1 MDSSESGRG
10 AATGPARENSP
21 IVAPAGSSESSSAA
35 GPGPAE
41 GDSEEARNAKRL
53 GGGTR
58 SERERDPCI
67 HGWMEVLCRTARI
80 AF

>member
-41 GDSEEARNAKRL
+41 GDSE
-53 GGGTR
+53 GTR
-58 SERERDPCI
+58 SDSEEEREARGREI
-67 HGWMEVLCRTARI
+67 HAFMDGWKYCAAPRA
-80 AF
+80 